1 VVEHFEEVFARK
13 VMIFDIVV
21 GSFLLADAVVFILA
35 RNKLA
40 KKVVQIITAIII
52 IFVGGVFFLSF
63 LILPSS
69 EALFGPVEIIFLL
82 IDGVLLI
89 SFSLKKGEKRL

>member
-1 VVEHFEEVFARK
+1 
-13 VMIFDIVV
+13 MIFDIVV

-69 EALFGPVEIIFLL
+69 EELFGPVEIIFLL

>member
-1 VVEHFEEVFARK
+1 
-13 VMIFDIVV
+13 
-21 GSFLLADAVVFILA
+21 
-35 RNKLA
+35 
-40 KKVVQIITAIII
+40 VQIITAIII

-63 LILPSS
+63 LILLSS